1 MSKRYDISLKNLIKG
16 IPYKFLELI
25 TGRKFS
31 SIKFLDVKLP
41 KILEKEADLIFSD
54 EKGSIYHIEI
64 QSFNDKEMPLRMLLY
79 FSLILANYGK
89 APFQYVIYVGEEPL
103 RMENTL
109 KIGNLEYSYNL
120 VNLSEEIPCEELLR
134 SSNPNDWILSILCKT
149 DDEER
154 LVKEVL
160 RRIASLEDERK
171 KRELLSELLIVA
183 GLRKKKILNIVAKEV
198 KSMPITID
206 LEEHPLLKESL
217 ERKFKEGLE
226 KAKKEDTI
234 NLYRELKLSPEKIAK
249 LLNIPRETVI
259 RFLKEEKLID

>member
-1 MSKRYDISLKNLIKG
+1 MFKRYDISLKNLIKG
-16 IPYKFLELI
+16 VPYKFLELI
-25 TGRKFS
+25 TGKKFS

-54 EKGSIYHIEI
+54 QHRNIYHIEI
-64 QSFNDKEMPLRMLLY
+64 QSFNDKDMPLRMLLY

-89 APFQYVIYVGEEPL
+89 APLQYVIYVGEEPL
-103 RMENTL
+103 KMENSL
-109 KIGNLEYSYNL
+109 KIGNLEFSYKL
-120 VNLSEEIPCEELLR
+120 VNLSEEIPCEELLS

-149 DDEER
+149 DDEEK

-160 RRIASLEDERK
+160 RRIASLKDEGK
-171 KRELLSELLIVA
+171 KKELLSELLMVA

-198 KSMPITID
+198 QSMPITID
-206 LEEHPLLKESL
+206 LEEHPLYKEGL
-217 ERKFKEGLE
+217 EKGLE
-226 KAKKEDTI
+226 KAKKEDAI

-249 LLNIPRETVI
+249 ILNIPEETVI